1 VLFGTLLLGGST
13 AVKADDPGGHF
24 AICSAG
30 NSLTSGPDQ
39 VFADADT
46 TIDHEMIVLAQSEA
60 DLRMQQVA
68 IQAGDASDQAKKLEL
83 LQKQI
88 ETQQKMIELLMQ
100 RLKTAPVGGESTQKL
115 ELLTTTLESRALQ
128 AAQRDE
134 ELAHTVDTII
144 EHQDAEQRYGP
155 ELPAQLRELFL
166 PSGNNET
173 PLTISGALA
182 VGFSKIQGIPGGFY
196 YGEFSPD
203 FFVKLN
209 DWILLEAEIGIGSDG
224 SVSPTFLQADF
235 LVNDWLTIIAGRF
248 VAPIGFFNERLNNPW
263 INKLP
268 ADAGGSAPLPWLQ
281 VLPAMSLMGV
291 QARGSFYLGASP
303 FKMEY
308 AAYVSNGLNVTPAT
322 PNAPTADEVA
332 NLENMTDT
340 FSIISNDKAY
350 GGRIGLWWPEVGLEA
365 GVSGLYS
372 GDYLAVS
379 PDLSIGLWALD
390 LNYHKGNWDARFE
403 YGTMYQQAPSSVVNG
418 NTNTSVSQSNIRR
431 EGLYAQVAYRP
442 WDARNKYLQ
451 KTEFVYR
458 FSWAEFH
465 GIDPNS
471 LVLSSY
477 GTPID
482 VPIRRYQNEFGI
494 NYYFYQRM
502 LLKCAY
508 QINTEPG
515 NSQRDN
521 QFMTELAWGW

>member
-1 VLFGTLLLGGST
+1 MHRGLQPSAPVGRTTIPRGGTPPEL
-13 AVKADDPGGHF
+13 
-24 AICSAG
+24 
-30 NSLTSGPDQ
+30 
-39 VFADADT
+39 VFAELDPD
-46 TIDHEMIVLAQSEA
+46 IDRQMIVLAQVAA
-60 DLRMQQVA
+60 DLRTQQAAV
-68 IQAGDASDQAKKLEL
+68 QGDSSDQTKKLDI

-100 RLKTAPVGGESTQKL
+100 RVKKAPASSESPQKL
-115 ELLTTTLESRALQ
+115 ELQARRSSPAPSRRHSATTNWRMRSTRS
-128 AAQRDE
+128 
-134 ELAHTVDTII
+134 I

-155 ELPAQLRELFL
+155 TIPEQLHELFL

-173 PLTISGALA
+173 PLTIAGAMA

-209 DWILLEAEIGIGSDG
+209 DWILLEAEAALGSE
-224 SVSPTFLQADF
+224 SSPSATFLQADF

-268 ADAGGSAPLPWLQ
+268 ADAPGSAPLPWLQ

-291 QARGSFYLGASP
+291 QARGSFYLGGSP
-303 FKMEY
+303 LKMEY

-322 PNAPTADEVA
+322 ANAPTADEVA

-340 FSIISNDKAY
+340 FSIISNNKAF
-350 GGRIGLWWPEVGLEA
+350 GGRLGLWWPEVGLE
-365 GVSGLYS
+365 GGLSGMYS

-379 PDLSIGLWALD
+379 QDLSIGLWALD

-403 YGTMYQQAPSSVVNG
+403 YGAMYQQAPSSVVDA
-418 NTNTSVSQSNIRR
+418 NTNTSVPQSNIRR
-431 EGLYAQVAYRP
+431 DGLYGQLAYRP

-451 KTEFVYR
+451 RTEFVYR

-465 GIDPNS
+465 GIDPNA
-471 LVLSSY
+471 LVISSY
-477 GTPID
+477 PTPID
-482 VPIRRYQNEFGI
+482 APIRRYQNEFGI

-508 QINTEPG
+508 QINTEPH
-515 NSQRDN
+515 NPQRDN